1 MSKEMKDFLSQFITQ
16 PEVKPVDILEKK
28 VIEKNEP
35 KPIKEKAPKAEKKT
49 ISKPKATELMN
60 HTEGVA
66 ETLSIETFLLSIND
80 KKFVFDKKKN
90 LQIDDNLFNVLNL
103 LKQHEG
109 IKSIANLLNA
119 LIEKYITDNKE
130 ELKTIL
136 SKNPLNNF

>member
-28 VIEKNEP
+28 VIEKSAP
-35 KPIKEKAPKAEKKT
+35 KPIKEKAQKPEKKA
-49 ISKPKATELMN
+49 ISKSKATELMN

-119 LIEKYITDNKE
+119 LIEKYITDNKD